1 MLLFVSMFFVVETIS
16 SSRNSQ
22 FEPINKLSASSTSA
36 DFSSNYRRQTDL
48 NDFILKEAYKYPLKE
63 MHNYVSR
70 LNSVYGF
77 NGSILVAKNGEILFE
92 EHIGNKDPR
101 SQESIENTNTY
112 QLASLSKQF
121 TASAILLLYQEG
133 KLDLDDFAVKYLT
146 DFPYKNITIRQLLN
160 HTSGLP
166 NYMYAAEHNWKS
178 ELPPDNTAMLDLMNK
193 LKMQAY
199 FKPGSRFDYS
209 NTGYFILASIVSK
222 ISDQRL
228 GDFLDS
234 RFFKPLNMEH
244 TYVHNP
250 KEEVRKDE
258 LSGFRRYGRSYRFI
272 PFTINDGVVGDK
284 GVYSTV
290 NDLFKWNQSLTE
302 NTIINDTILAK
313 AFLPGK
319 TNSGKSVPYGFG
331 FRLKQENDSNLIYHN
346 GVWNGFHNT
355 LRRYETDDITIIIL
369 SNNSFNSITAVSEEL
384 HELGKAFSKY
394 ENFASF
400 IENTNIYNIN
410 KLKND
415 LVNFKDI
422 PKAESVAIIE
432 RIANIYNKQNALFL
446 SNKYLEVSNPNFV
459 NQQYQTL
466 LN

>member
-1 MLLFVSMFFVVETIS
+1 MFFVVETIS
-16 SSRNSQ
+16 SSRDSQ
-22 FEPINKLSASSTSA
+22 FEPINKLSASSTSN
-36 DFSSNYRRQTDL
+36 DFSSYRPQTDL
-48 NDFILKEAYKYPLKE
+48 DDFILKEAYKYPLKE

-70 LNSVYGF
+70 LSSAHGF
-77 NGSILVAKNGEILFE
+77 NGSILVARNGEILFE
-92 EHIGNKDPR
+92 EHVGNKDPR
-101 SQESIENTNTY
+101 RQESIENTNTY

-133 KLDLDDFAVKYLT
+133 RLDLDDFAVKYLT
-146 DFPYKNITIRQLLN
+146 NFPYKSITIRQLLN

-234 RFFKPLNMEH
+234 RFFKPLNMQH

-250 KEEVRKDE
+250 KAESGKDE
-258 LSGFRRYGRSYRFI
+258 LSGFRRYGRSYRSI

-302 NTIINDTILAK
+302 NTVLNDTILAK

-331 FRLKQENDSNLIYHN
+331 FRLKQENDSDLIYHN
-346 GVWNGFHNT
+346 GV
-355 LRRYETDDITIIIL
+355 
-369 SNNSFNSITAVSEEL
+369 
-384 HELGKAFSKY
+384 
-394 ENFASF
+394 
-400 IENTNIYNIN
+400 
-410 KLKND
+410 
-415 LVNFKDI
+415 
-422 PKAESVAIIE
+422 
-432 RIANIYNKQNALFL
+432 
-446 SNKYLEVSNPNFV
+446 
-459 NQQYQTL
+459 
-466 LN
+466 